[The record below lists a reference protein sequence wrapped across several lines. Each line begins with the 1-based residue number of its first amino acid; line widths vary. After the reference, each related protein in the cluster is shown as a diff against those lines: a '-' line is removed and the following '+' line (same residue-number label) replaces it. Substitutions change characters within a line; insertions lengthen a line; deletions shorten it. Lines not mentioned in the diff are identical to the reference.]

1 MEDTKVNII
10 GADGHTVGI
19 PLSLETYK
27 MASDAGLTVGQYL
40 NLKYPTNAEVHG
52 TAFEQA
58 MESTGMYL
66 SEDRT
71 YGRRPPK
78 LSDVLSGKAQL
89 DGGVITRPDGANS
102 RTPAGRLL
110 FPAVLL
116 ETLDSVL
123 RDNREG
129 YISSWLSMVATTE
142 SIDRP
147 KYEQVIIDHGPSRAA
162 VAQPISQLSRPVR
175 MLTLRTSDITRTIPT
190 YAIGLEISEEAIASA
205 SLNLVAL
212 AIREHALEER
222 AASIDR
228 DMVAMVDGDTDS
240 NQAALA
246 SITAQ
251 SLDSAITVAGT
262 LTQKAWIK
270 YLRRNWRRCT
280 KTHII
285 CDMDTY
291 LAIEG
296 RANRPVKEHDA
307 GQDERMNTV
316 PRVILPGIPAGIPIF
331 ITETSLLGANTLV
344 GLDASKSIRHVIY
357 TGAAYQAV
365 ENFVMRR
372 SLAMRMDWAERY
384 ERLGY
389 DQSWDKMTLTV

>member
-1 MEDTKVNII
+1 MEDTKVVII
-10 GADGHTVGI
+10 GADNRNVEI

-27 MASDAGLTVGQYL
+27 MANDANLTVAQYL
-40 NLKYPTNAEVHG
+40 NIKYPTNPDRG
-52 TAFEQA
+52 TAFEQC
-58 MESTGMYL
+58 MESTGMFL
-66 SEDRT
+66 NEDRT
-71 YGRRPPK
+71 YGRRPAK
-78 LSDVLSGKAQL
+78 LVDVLSGKAQL
-89 DGGVITRPDGANS
+89 DGGAITRPDGANS

-123 RDNREG
+123 RDNRES
-129 YISSWLSMVATTE
+129 YISTWQGMVATTE

-147 KYEQVIIDHGPSRAA
+147 KYEQVIIDHGPPRAA
-162 VAQPISQLSRPVR
+162 VAQPISQLARPVR
-175 MLTLRTSDITRTIPT
+175 MLTLRTSDVTRTIPT
-190 YAIGLEISEEAIASA
+190 YAIGLEISEEAIQAA

-212 AIREHALEER
+212 AIREYTLEER
-222 AASIDR
+222 AGVIDR
-228 DMVAMVDGDTDS
+228 DMVAMVQGDTDS
-240 NQAALA
+240 GQTALS

-251 SLDSAITVAGT
+251 SLDSSISVAGT
-262 LTQKAWIK
+262 LTQKAWVK
-270 YLRRNWRRCT
+270 YLRRNWRRST

-307 GQDERMNTV
+307 GQDERLNTV
-316 PRVILPGIPAGIPIF
+316 PRAMLPGIPGGIPIF
-331 ITETSLLGANTLV
+331 ITETSILGANTLV
-344 GLDASKSIRHVIY
+344 GLDASKSIRHIVY
-357 TGAAYQAV
+357 SGASYQAV

-389 DQSWDKMTLTV
+389 DQSWDVMTLTV